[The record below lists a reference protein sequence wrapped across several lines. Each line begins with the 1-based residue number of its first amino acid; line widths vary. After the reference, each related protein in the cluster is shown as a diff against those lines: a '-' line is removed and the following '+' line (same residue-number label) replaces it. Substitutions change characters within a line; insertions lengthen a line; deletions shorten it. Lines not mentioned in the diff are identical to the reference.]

1 MAHYTPVPETDKQ
14 ITRNEIY
21 LIDAGT
27 QYKGE
32 CIFYFS
38 SSISFFILIKCDYTW
53 LDGTTDITR
62 TIHFGNATE
71 REKDAFTRVLKG
83 FIAVA
88 TAIFPPNAPVKFIIF
103 EDIKKI
109 YNSNTYDGVRR
120 DGFYLGLF
128 LEI

>member
-32 CIFYFS
+32 CTFFS

-71 REKDAFTRVLKG
+71 GEKDAFTRVLKG

-88 TAIFPPNAPVKFIIF
+88 TAIFPPNAPV
-103 EDIKKI
+103 
-109 YNSNTYDGVRR
+109 
-120 DGFYLGLF
+120 
-128 LEI
+128 